1 MDYYAKGTEDSERED
16 LVVVEGVFRGQFIVP
31 WYAVECQVIHQRTMV
46 LYKVPVDITTG
57 DVTQIRVL
65 TDNKITKFN
74 IK

>member
-1 MDYYAKGTEDSERED
+1 MQREQKILKGRIW
-16 LVVVEGVFRGQFIVP
+16 LWWRGVFRGQFIVP
-31 WYAVECQVIHQRTMV
+31 WCAVECQVIHQRTMV
-46 LYKVPVDITTG
+46 LYEVQVDITTG